1 MPMKLRQLL
10 YVLAIADSGLNMTA
24 AANRVFTSQ
33 PGISKQLKL
42 LETELGVLLFVRK
55 GRSIAGI
62 TAAGL
67 EVIQRARSIMREVE
81 NIRAV
86 GLESRPDR
94 QPDEPAPLRPASGGA
109 RLQSVPPASPRHS
122 ANRHSRCSAPP
133 AAGHEG
139 YARIEDARTKCRTR
153 ARLRGTA
160 GNS

>member
-42 LETELGVLLFVRK
+42 LETELGVPLFVRK

-62 TAAGL
+62 TPAGL
-67 EVIQRARSIMREVE
+67 EVIHRARIIMREVE
-81 NIRAV
+81 SIRAV
-86 GLESRPDR
+86 GLDSHPDRRPDR
-94 QPDEPAPLRPASGGA
+94 PAPLRPAS
-109 RLQSVPPASPRHS
+109 RRVRPDSVPPASPRHS
-122 ANRHSRCSAPP
+122 ANRHSHCSVPP
-133 AAGHEG
+133 AAGREG
-139 YARIEDARTKCRTR
+139 YARIEDARTKNRTR